1 MTNYFQIYSFSWKW
15 GVTELQLGKF
25 SLMESN
31 PLQQIENV
39 CSKIVKSI
47 STPDLV
53 VGSCF
58 LPTLT
63 SSKQQM
69 QLRICKHNYT
79 ILLQNYDVIYKTLQN
94 KAVIHHVHK
103 KTHKFVF

>member
-15 GVTELQLGKF
+15 GVTEVQLGKF

-47 STPDLV
+47 STPDFV
-53 VGSCF
+53 VGNVSYF
-58 LPTLT
+58 HWQAGAKAA
-63 SSKQQM
+63 S
-69 QLRICKHNYT
+69 
-79 ILLQNYDVIYKTLQN
+79 N
-94 KAVIHHVHK
+94 KCNWLIHE
-103 KTHKFVF
+103 